1 MESWNSL
8 KVSTPD
14 PTKYHPGNSYGT
26 TIPRSAAEGQSLGF
40 DPNVPG
46 TVIVD
51 PGMTDGGFT
60 VDMSKLGRDQ
70 RAFNEAASREGVI
83 GDVSSFYKNAQ
94 ESIQSRAHVVEVQP
108 LVPAFDAD
116 FQRLG
121 VPVSVQPPL
130 GAILGSFNMGQWQA
144 GVPAADAPPSL
155 YGRGEATSPPTHYDT
170 GTLEQPPPGNTTQWD
185 DLVSGASLG
194 RQTAQQTTLLNSLV
208 ERVNQQNM
216 LLNSMVGPMGQRSKV
231 EPSKGEPTV
240 DVGFAS
246 LQIPFLTGAKPE
258 RPQYE
263 TYFEMSKLGTMSA
276 RYHAVVPG
284 RDCLALI
291 YDTRF
296 EDGFQYLPPNL
307 GEESITVSVPKLKK
321 VYQCSSLGLHWT
333 LGCLD
338 VVMLL
343 MHKEEAQ

>member
-1 MESWNSL
+1 MDFNSI
-8 KVSTPD
+8 KVTTPD
-14 PTKYHPGNSYGT
+14 PTKYHPGSGYGT
-26 TIPRSAAEGQSLGF
+26 TIPRSAAEGQSRGF
-40 DPNVPG
+40 DPNVP
-46 TVIVD
+46 TSVIVD
-51 PGMTDGGFT
+51 PGMPDGGF
-60 VDMSKLGRDQ
+60 VLDVAALSKNPQ
-70 RAFNEAASREGVI
+70 EFNAAASREGVI

-94 ESIQSRAHVVEVQP
+94 ESIPSRAPVVEVQP
-108 LVPAFDAD
+108 LVLGFDAD

-121 VPVSVQPPL
+121 VPVSTQPPL
-130 GAILGSFNMGQWQA
+130 GAILGSFNMGQGQS
-144 GVPAADAPPSL
+144 GVLAADAPPSL
-155 YGRGEATSPPTHYDT
+155 YGRGEATSPPEVNSDI
-170 GTLEQPPPGNTTQWD
+170 GRLGQPSPGNTTKWD
-185 DLVSGASLG
+185 ELVSGASLG
-194 RQTAQQTTLLNSLV
+194 RQTAQQTTLLNALV
-208 ERVNQQNM
+208 G
-216 LLNSMVGPMGQRSKV
+216 LMGQQSKV

-240 DVGFAS
+240 DMGFAS